1 MLETMRAFV
10 AVNLDVTSTRRI
22 ADAAK
27 RLRAR
32 PGAPPAPAVNWVS
45 PTRFHV
51 LVRFL
56 DELDVGLGPAL
67 GDLLRPLSDT
77 LGPLPLRL
85 GSFEAHPSADRATA
99 LYVPVFDDEGHLDSF
114 AQRLNEQLEE
124 LGLPAEKRPF
134 QPHITVARLRTP
146 AELGP
151 WFGAFDSA
159 ELGPAH
165 GAECVLY
172 RSDVPRPGAEFLSL
186 ARHALTAPSARRGL
200 RPGRNRRTKRTSMQP
215 GASTSQPPPPLAS
228 EPPPPG
234 DPAEGPEV

>member
-10 AVNLDVTSTRRI
+10 AVNLDVASTRRL

-32 PGAPPAPAVNWVS
+32 PGAPPASWVS
-45 PTRFHV
+45 PARFHV

-56 DELDVGLGPAL
+56 DDLDVGLGPAL
-67 GDLLRPLSDT
+67 GDLLRPLSDA

-85 GSFEAHPSADRATA
+85 GPFEAHPGADRALA
-99 LYVPVFDDEGHLDSF
+99 VYAPVFDDEGQLDGF
-114 AQRLNEQLEE
+114 ARRLDERLEE
-124 LGLPAEKRPF
+124 LGLPAEARPF
-134 QPHITVARLRTP
+134 RPHVTVARLRTP

-151 WFGAFDSA
+151 WLAGAEPP

-186 ARHALTAPSARRGL
+186 ARHALTSPSARRGA
-200 RPGRNRRTKRTSMQP
+200 RPGRTRRAKRTSMQP
-215 GASTSQPPPPLAS
+215 GAPGSSTPPPALAS
-228 EPPPPG
+228 DPPPG
-234 DPAEGPEV
+234 PHDP